1 MFLMASFLKVFAYIC
16 IWTTPIQV
24 GVCLWALGVVLSSEA
39 TVLALSN
46 DIFISNYLPFLYSF
60 LKPYSYIVLP
70 DAFADFVWSLPIVI
84 HQLFRAIVSTWLGF
98 WLLKKLK

>member
-1 MFLMASFLKVFAYIC
+1 MFLMAGFLKVFAYIC

-39 TVLALSN
+39 TLLEN
-46 DIFISNYLPFLYSF
+46 TNEIFITNYLPFHHSF
-60 LKPYSYIVLP
+60 WKPYSYIVLP